1 MKTTPRPPLDITA
14 FFPELVP
21 LARQAVRLHPRRGP
35 EPGFRESKLG
45 GTFLWPMNE
54 PWPFCPVGHGESE
67 PQRTNDAKLLCEEAE
82 WRSILKSQPAMRV
95 AGQPHD
101 AYVGIIQ
108 LRAADAPELGFPE
121 GYDLFQLLWCPRDHL
136 KHYGPQC
143 RVYWRQTSAISSIL
157 TDILVPSV
165 FEPHYLPHICV
176 FTPERIREYLAIGD
190 LPEEMQQRIWEWED
204 TDAAQGY
211 SYQYHLSVAPGTKIG
226 GYVQWVQDPEIPV
239 CTSCQH
245 EMEHLLTIDSLEWDG
260 ESWRTWQPLE
270 ERHLTFDDAS
280 LVDQRRATQGSTG
293 LVLGDANRLVVFICR
308 SCPGWPTASIHQSS

>member
-1 MKTTPRPPLDITA
+1 MKTTPRPPLDIAA

-35 EPGFRESKLG
+35 EPGAGESKLG

-54 PWPFCPVGHGESE
+54 PWPFCPVGHVESE
-67 PQRTNDAKLLCEEAE
+67 PQRTSDAKLLREEAE
-82 WRSILKSQPAMRV
+82 WRSILKSQPALRV
-95 AGQPHD
+95 VGQPHD
-101 AYVGIIQ
+101 AYAGVIQ
-108 LRAADAPELGFPE
+108 LRATDVPELGFPE

-136 KHYGPQC
+136 KHYSPQC
-143 RVYWRQTSAISSIL
+143 RVYWRQTTTISSIL
-157 TDILVPSV
+157 KDIPVPSV

-176 FTPERIREYLAIGD
+176 FTPERIREYPAIGD

-226 GYVQWVQDPEIPV
+226 GYVQWVQDPEFPL

-280 LVDQRRATQGSTG
+280 LVDQRQATQGSTG
-293 LVLGDANRLVVFICR
+293 LVLGDANRLCVFICR
-308 SCPGWPTASIHQSS
+308 RCPGWPTASIHQSS